1 MRGAARGLGAFAG
14 VAHRSEPPRISALQ
28 RRSHRGIA
36 VGAGSTAEVF
46 GFQRGKGIAESR
58 ASGQPRDDME
68 PRVAVGEVK
77 RGVELGAVGLQ
88 VVAAEAAALV
98 LHIPRHR
105 GPEVSIIKRARP
117 VPRDL
122 VKAVGHA
129 RLIQPFFGQ
138 RGPTADRRPLPIF
151 EENRRSVGIFGQFAG
166 ARGDD
171 ECGIPIHRQPPAG
184 VVNRRRQ
191 QFAPRHLPKARVCS
205 AQPID
210 HTRHGNCRSTLHVAV
225 AFDMLPREQIARLA
239 APAERIVRRVKRAG
253 AAHAVVQCVGLTF
266 FRAPKHHCP
275 AARRAAHPRFQ
286 HADNE

>member
-1 MRGAARGLGAFAG
+1 
-14 VAHRSEPPRISALQ
+14 
-28 RRSHRGIA
+28 
-36 VGAGSTAEVF
+36 
-46 GFQRGKGIAESR
+46 
-58 ASGQPRDDME
+58 ME
-68 PRVAVGEVK
+68 PRVAVGEIE

-138 RGPTADRRPLPIF
+138 RGPTADRRPLPII

-166 ARGDD
+166 ARGND
-171 ECGIPIHRQPPAG
+171 ECGIPIHQQTLSG
-184 VVNRRRQ
+184 VFNCWDKQ
-191 QFAPRHLPKARVCS
+191 LGPRHFAETFMRP

-210 HTRHGNCRSTLHVAV
+210 HTRHGDGGGALDVAV
-225 AFDMLPREQIARLA
+225 PLHMLPREEIACLA
-239 APAERIVRRVKRAG
+239 APAERIIRRVERAG
-253 AAHAVVQCVGLTF
+253 AAHAVVQGMGLTF
-266 FRAPKHHCP
+266 LSAPEHHRP
-275 AARRAAHPRFQ
+275 AACRAAHPRLQ
-286 HADNE
+286 NADNE

>member
-1 MRGAARGLGAFAG
+1 MSSSDYKQEEGVTNILVNGLQPVDVRKLPQVFGVLEYVSAEVFVSYMCRWLFKTEKRTLMELAAIHAVSIPFIGGLGAFAG

-122 VKAVGHA
+122 VKAEA
-129 RLIQPFFGQ
+129 L
-138 RGPTADRRPLPIF
+138 T
-151 EENRRSVGIFGQFAG
+151 GILG
-166 ARGDD
+166 
-171 ECGIPIHRQPPAG
+171 
-184 VVNRRRQ
+184 
-191 QFAPRHLPKARVCS
+191 
-205 AQPID
+205 
-210 HTRHGNCRSTLHVAV
+210 
-225 AFDMLPREQIARLA
+225 
-239 APAERIVRRVKRAG
+239 
-253 AAHAVVQCVGLTF
+253 
-266 FRAPKHHCP
+266 
-275 AARRAAHPRFQ
+275 
-286 HADNE
+286 